1 MKKRIQIH
9 RYQPH
14 QKQTLLQSRVRKES
28 AQHLLLLVLKFP
40 VKNVSLITVKKGEC
54 DLIFLYLLESVVAD
68 IAHTPTS
75 GISTTAVEPQQSNM
89 MPANVI
95 TIDDDT
101 DDVQPSWKQSNS
113 MKIEALISG
122 PSTEKKN

>member
-1 MKKRIQIH
+1 M
-9 RYQPH
+9 
-14 QKQTLLQSRVRKES
+14 
-28 AQHLLLLVLKFP
+28 
-40 VKNVSLITVKKGEC
+40 
-54 DLIFLYLLESVVAD
+54 LESVVAD

>member
-1 MKKRIQIH
+1 M
-9 RYQPH
+9 
-14 QKQTLLQSRVRKES
+14 
-28 AQHLLLLVLKFP
+28 LK
-40 VKNVSLITVKKGEC
+40 
-54 DLIFLYLLESVVAD
+54 SVVTD
-68 IAHTPTS
+68 VAHPPTS
-75 GISTTAVEPQQSNM
+75 GTSTAAVEPQQSNM

-122 PSTEKKN
+122 PSAEKKD